1 MPPKT
6 ANSFKGIKAQKNPA
20 KGAAILKAAENI
32 FAQKGFHAATV
43 SDIARK
49 AKVSEGTIL
58 SFGGDT
64 TYIHGRLKKSF
75 TILPKYYRNIG

>member
-20 KGAAILKAAENI
+20 KAAENI
-32 FAQKGFHAATV
+32 FAQKGFPSATV
-43 SDIARK
+43 SDITRK
-49 AKVSEGTIL
+49 TKVSEGTIL
-58 SFGGDT
+58 SFWGDT